1 MRRAAFDKPVTS
13 AGSVRS
19 LSEVEGPVLSIPAV
33 SGSTRLTTGFDYLR
47 TNGWDVEGLT
57 TNGYVTVILK
67 RITKGVYFFRA
78 PRLSPF
84 LLFFCFRISSWF
96 NGPPG
101 PYSFLCC
108 WISSTKSIGSFD
120 GTLNVHHVC
129 PL

>member
-1 MRRAAFDKPVTS
+1 MRRAAFDKPVLSPVEGPVTS
-13 AGSVRS
+13 TGSVRS
-19 LSEVEGPVLSIPAV
+19 LSEVEACAEPCRS
-33 SGSTRLTTGFDYLR
+33 
-47 TNGWDVEGLT
+47 GLT
-57 TNGYVTVILK
+57 RNGYVTVILK
-67 RITKGVYFFRA
+67 RITRAVYFFRA
-78 PRLSPF
+78 PRLSLF

-129 PL
+129 PLSFVIAKSPF